1 MLQSVGGN
9 RSVVVRDKILNPPTE
24 PMRRDQS
31 QIDAALESIRE
42 ALVGLQFGEVLVVLQ
57 DGVVV
62 QLERTER
69 KRFRK
74 SER

>member
-1 MLQSVGGN
+1 MSDQPLG
-9 RSVVVRDKILNPPTE
+9 KAPEIL
-24 PMRRDQS
+24 RRDQP
-31 QIDAALESIRE
+31 QLDVAFEHIRE

-57 DGVVV
+57 DGVIV

-69 KRFRK
+69 RRFRK